1 MTATLTPSAK
11 QQFFDA
17 NGNPLAGG
25 KLYTYTAGTT
35 SPVVTYVDSAG
46 VTTNTNPIIL
56 DSRGEANVWLGTG
69 TFKFKLMSA
78 TDVEI
83 WSVDNIPGAPTE
95 NAALVALAASN
106 GSSLVGFIQ
115 SGTGAVATTVQT
127 KLRETVSVKDF
138 GAVGDGVTDDT
149 AACKAAIEYAALAEM
164 NVLFPSGY
172 TYLISEL
179 GTRNVLGLTT
189 GYALPLRSNVRIF
202 GYGATINYNFVGGD
216 PTRGFAIFSNLTDLS
231 YGSPVE
237 HFGVYGLTFNNTS
250 GLGNVAQCIIEI
262 IGGTNATSTNYVQ
275 DFQLHDLTSYY
286 GGLFVYISNARTD
299 SAFPVNRFSIKNLK
313 HVNSRNST
321 FNGYGIEKFD
331 VSGLI
336 VENTDYDVSMLFQ
349 ARRGNIS
356 NIVAT
361 GVQDNIV
368 SVYCG
373 IPGASQTTDS
383 CSDINISNIS
393 SPDSGRIQVRTLGAT
408 QTISGINLSN
418 VTVPT
423 LQVVGYAVDKITD
436 VVCSSTVLKPLS
448 TLVRS
453 LYCSLVSKL
462 NLDVVIDGDCTAEL
476 AYIYKVK
483 NSKLKVSSSQPA
495 ATVPHLRILTCSNLL
510 VDHQA
515 VGGGTGLYFNGAE
528 GPTSNSEVRMNYSG
542 LSSFAATTDGTFGV
556 GYSVKLSGYV
566 GGAQFNLSTN
576 VADNFA
582 VELAP
587 GFGSPITLTL
597 QVVSGYTNMNHAVT
611 CSGASENFQ
620 RLAPG
625 NMSQRITLFGTTG
638 KTITVVSAGNG
649 PAPTGGAVQNIF
661 CKSYT
666 NRTISDTAPI
676 TVEWMGSYWV
686 EV

>member
-1 MTATLTPSAK
+1 MGNVSLKTA
-11 QQFFDA
+11 
-17 NGNPLAGG
+17 AGG
-25 KLYTYTAGTT
+25 SVIMTPASTA
-35 SPVVTYVDSAG
+35 VDVTHTVLADGASGGSA
-46 VTTNTNPIIL
+46 
-56 DSRGEANVWLGTG
+56 
-69 TFKFKLMSA
+69 
-78 TDVEI
+78 
-83 WSVDNIPGAPTE
+83 
-95 NAALVALAASN
+95 
-106 GSSLVGFIQ
+106 LVGFIQ
-115 SGTGAVATTVQT
+115 SGTGAVARTVQD
-127 KLRETVSVKDF
+127 KARESVSVKDF

-149 AACKAAIEYAALAEM
+149 AACKAAIEYAAITGKD
-164 NVLFPSGY
+164 VLFPSGY

-179 GTRNVLGLTT
+179 GTTNVLGQTT
-189 GYALPLRSNVRIF
+189 GHALPLRSNVRIF
-202 GYGATINYNFVGGD
+202 GYGATINYNFVGSD
-216 PTRGFAIFSNLTDLS
+216 PTRGFAIFSNLTELS
-231 YGSPVE
+231 YGSPVV

-250 GLGNVAQCIIEI
+250 GLGNIAQCIIEI
-262 IGGTNATSTNYVQ
+262 LGGINATSTNYVQ

-361 GVQDNIV
+361 GVQDNVV

-393 SPDSGRIQVRTLGAT
+393 SPDGGRIQVRTLGAT
-408 QTISGINLSN
+408 QTISGINFSN
-418 VTVPT
+418 ITVPT
-423 LQVVGYAVDKITD
+423 LQIVGNTIDKITD
-436 VVCSSTVLKPLS
+436 ITCSSVVLKPLS
-448 TLVRS
+448 SLVRS

-462 NLDVVIDGDCTAEL
+462 NLDVVIDGDCTTEL
-476 AYIYKVK
+476 GYLYKVK
-483 NSKLKVSSSQPA
+483 NSKFKVASWQPT
-495 ATVPHLRILTCSNLL
+495 ATVPHLRILTCSNLV
-510 VDHQA
+510 VDHAA
-515 VGGGTGLYFNGAE
+515 VGGGVGLYFNGSE
-528 GPTSNSEVRMNYSG
+528 GPTTNSEVRMNYSA
-542 LSSFAATTDGTFGV
+542 LTSYAATTNGTYGV

-566 GGAQFNLSTN
+566 GGAQFNLSTS

-587 GFGSPITLTL
+587 GFGASITLAL
-597 QVVSGYTNMNHAVT
+597 QVVAGYTNANHAVT
-611 CSGASENFQ
+611 CTGATESFQ

-625 NMSQRITLFGTTG
+625 NMGQRITLFGTTG

-661 CKSYT
+661 CKAYT
-666 NRTISDTAPI
+666 NRTIGDTAPM